1 MARAIPII
9 RFYGNLLVSI
19 QMELSD
25 ALILE
30 LKDDIAREIR
40 ASDVSGV
47 ILEIS
52 GLDVFDSFVARS
64 IQDLAQIA
72 RLLGVHTV
80 VAGVTPGM
88 AITLV
93 EMGMDL
99 RGVHTVLSLEAALD
113 RMRVLRRD
121 VEEDESDL
129 LDVVDDE
136 LALFESQSA

>member
-25 ALILE
+25 VLILE
-30 LKDDIAREIR
+30 LKDDLAREIR

-47 ILEIS
+47 IVEIS
-52 GLDVFDSFVARS
+52 GLDVFDSFIARS
-64 IQDLAQIA
+64 IQDLAQLA
-72 RLLGVHTV
+72 RLLGVHTI

-93 EMGMDL
+93 EMGMEL
-99 RGVHTVLSLEAALD
+99 RGVHTVLNLEAALE
-113 RMRVLRRD
+113 RMRALRRETD
-121 VEEDESDL
+121 GDESL
-129 LDVVDDE
+129 LFEDVDDV
-136 LALFESQSA
+136 LALVEGA